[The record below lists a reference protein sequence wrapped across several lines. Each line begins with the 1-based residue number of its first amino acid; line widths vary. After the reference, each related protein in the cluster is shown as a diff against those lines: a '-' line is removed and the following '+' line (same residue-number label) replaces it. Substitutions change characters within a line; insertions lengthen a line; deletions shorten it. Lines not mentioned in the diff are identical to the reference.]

1 MDADG
6 KLGTKK
12 GNDGNPSSS
21 HGRSLGGKAAVALC
35 SAEGMDGCVVG
46 YASGAVEVFFGDAA
60 RFSATVVEAQTGMK
74 EVIWL
79 AAHPAAA
86 AGGELIVTSVTADGS
101 LFVARVGFGTDRLS
115 SLRTHRITTVIPA
128 AAGSRAFAFAFEP
141 TSRLFATVARDGSV
155 VQSLM
160 DLSLSAV
167 AVSSAD
173 PLRLAGLASLTTPSA
188 SAATDGERVRA
199 VAKKKAAP
207 GAVEAVGL
215 LREVAAA
222 YLPSGLL
229 AVLGLDAT
237 TGQPR
242 LLIINALYG
251 SVLDALELEME
262 VAPARG
268 TPVALLPLRASGT
281 IALACGDACIA
292 EMPIAEPSPSMAA
305 AMEAASSAVHRAWSA
320 PPASEARVT
329 TAAVASALSDL
340 ERGSLTDATV
350 DKVVAEAQGNT
361 LSFSEIDQLVR
372 AAGAKAVGAAGG
384 SKAASKPLSKK
395 QQQQQQR
402 PATTTSTSSSPARRL
417 LTSLLAARKASLGS
431 CEGIFEAACAA
442 SDLEV
447 LEALV
452 LGLPDVTES
461 MLVATLQVI
470 LAAEGLTG
478 AERDSLVLV
487 VMSRRKNEV
496 LMLQALRSLS
506 RPQVLALL
514 NFSRRMAEL
523 YAANPSRPNIVEGK
537 GSLSK
542 ESRPQ
547 ASLRQILDWT
557 THILD
562 SRFAEL
568 VLMPECHQTIISLAA
583 AIEDNKRISE
593 QMQVVQGHVNNIANG
608 KAFSSKAKAKIP
620 DYVVEFLE
628 V

>member
-1 MDADG
+1 M
-6 KLGTKK
+6 
-12 GNDGNPSSS
+12 
-21 HGRSLGGKAAVALC
+21 ALC
-35 SAEGMDGCVVG
+35 STEGMDGCVVG

-60 RFSATVVEAQTGMK
+60 RFSAIVVEAQTGMK

-155 VQSLM
+155 VQSQM

-188 SAATDGERVRA
+188 SAANDGERVRA
-199 VAKKKAAP
+199 VAKKKPAP

-237 TGQPR
+237 SGQPR

-251 SVLDALELEME
+251 IVLDALELEME

-361 LSFSEIDQLVR
+361 LSFSEIDELVR
-372 AAGAKAVGAAGG
+372 AAGAKAVGAARG
-384 SKAASKPLSKK
+384 SKAPSKPLSKK
-395 QQQQQQR
+395 QQQQQR
-402 PATTTSTSSSPARRL
+402 PAAATTTTTSTSSSPARRL

-593 QMQVVQGHVNNIANG
+593 KMQVVQGHVNNIANG